1 MAYAANPSGFITSGA
16 SPSDRRVKKLAAG
29 TNITLTNSGD
39 TTTIA
44 AAGGGGGGNTLDGAY
59 DEGGAG
65 VGRTITADTGAV
77 EITSGAN
84 VPLKLNATG
93 VNRLQITDGTDNV
106 FLIDNTN
113 AVGIGGPI
121 QSVYEDPTLPK
132 APAPTAVDLQFDST
146 GNLAAKGVN
155 SGLYSGKDNTIGAVA
170 LPSASVYADQAVIL
184 GGQQNTI
191 TSDSG
196 LNKADNSAI
205 LGGDTNT
212 ISYDNTLAG
221 NAPLAPVEDSAII
234 AGNGATI
241 SNSGASALVG
251 TVNASIDSAEASGV
265 YSGTSNSITASASI
279 DSGRNNAILGGA
291 SNSITAAMTNP
302 YGSGDPLNPNYESS
316 NNVIIGGRTNQITGE
331 ARSCV
336 VVGENGIATTNDHA
350 VLYVAGIDAGGAT
363 LNAISLVGNAGA
375 GGAVA
380 GNGYADVAFNGG
392 GADFAEMFEWDDGN
406 PDDEDRVGYFVQ
418 LTTSPDG
425 LSNGKIEIGGSGRI
439 VGPVS
444 SMPGSIVNAAG
455 LNWNGRFV
463 RDDFGRYQLDADGNR
478 IEDPSYNPNL
488 QYRIREAR
496 KEWSPI
502 GLKGR
507 VRVRASSNIGIY
519 PSSKDGLTVDVA
531 SDGTVIDAGSKGK
544 YKVIQVVKQKEIW
557 SGPEGVF
564 RRRRL
569 VQDHGYGIVEIL
581 VE

>member
-121 QSVYEDPTLPK
+121 QSVYEDPTSPK

-302 YGSGDPLNPNYESS
+302 YGSGDPLDPNYESS
-316 NNVIIGGRTNQITGE
+316 NNVIIGGRTNQITGR

-350 VLYVAGIDAGGAT
+350 VLYVAGLDAGGLTA
-363 LNAISLVGNAGA
+363 NAISLVGNAGA

>member
-121 QSVYEDPTLPK
+121 QSVYEDPTTPK
-132 APAPTAVDLQFDST
+132 APDPTAVDLQFDST

-302 YGSGDPLNPNYESS
+302 YGSGDPLDPNYESS
-316 NNVIIGGRTNQITGE
+316 NNVIIGGRTNQITGR

-350 VLYVAGIDAGGAT
+350 VLYVAGLDAGGLTA
-363 LNAISLVGNAGA
+363 NAISLVGNAGA